1 MGKQFRLYISHL
13 DAHIE
18 GSAAIDLPA
27 GPYALLDAMEKARV
41 SENEPILLEMEDCR
55 CDELEYAFG
64 QRDLPSDT
72 AKDIYILNALAE
84 KMAEMEQHEL
94 DTVGGLI
101 RMEKDPERISAER
114 FYDLMH
120 SAECCHYV
128 NVSNDYGLG
137 KFYVENDFIPD
148 LENVP
153 DSVIEKLD
161 FARIGREMREAE
173 GGVFLDEGMGY
184 IVLHSDIIEAHKSLD
199 PTPKKPEY
207 TILLEVGLPDR
218 GEAELL
224 KLPCSSEA
232 LRAIPDR
239 FEARGWCD
247 LTWRCADC
255 RIPSMADAFSTCES
269 ITEINTAAQ
278 VLDELSGLELSTC
291 KALISVMKPQD
302 LTDALALIEARHDYA
317 LERDIASPADVGM
330 SRLQSALQQDEIEL
344 LAPHVNLYA
353 YGQSAMEKYGMEL
366 TEYGGLERWDGQP
379 VLKQENDAPE
389 RGGMEMM

>member
-1 MGKQFRLYISHL
+1 MDKQFRLYVSHL

-18 GSAAIDLPA
+18 GSAVIDMPT
-27 GPYALLDAMEKARV
+27 GPYAIQDALDKVRLA
-41 SENEPILLEMEDCR
+41 ENVPVLLEIEGCR
-55 CDELEYAFG
+55 CDELEEAFN

-72 AKDIYILNALAE
+72 VRDIYVLNALAE
-84 KMAEMEQHEL
+84 KMAAMEQQEL

-101 RMEKDPERISAER
+101 RMEKNPEQIPAER

-128 NVSNDYGLG
+128 NVSSDYGLG
-137 KFYVENDFIPD
+137 KFYVENDFIPE

-153 DSVIEKLD
+153 DSVIGKLD
-161 FARIGREMREAE
+161 FARIGQEMRETE
-173 GGVFLDEGMGY
+173 GGVFLNEGMGY

-199 PTPKKPEY
+199 LTPKKPDY

-218 GEAELL
+218 GESELL
-224 KLPCSSEA
+224 KLPCSSKA

-255 RIPSMADAFSTCES
+255 KIPSLRDTISTCES
-269 ITEINTAAQ
+269 ILEINTAAE
-278 VLDELSGLELSTC
+278 VLEELSGIELLTS
-291 KALISVMKPQD
+291 KALVSVIKPQD
-302 LTDALALIEARHDYA
+302 LTDALALMEARNDYA
-317 LERDIASPADVGM
+317 LERDITSPADVGM
-330 SRLQSALQQDEIEL
+330 SRLRSALQQDEIEL

-353 YGQSAMEKYGMEL
+353 YGESALEKYGMVL
-366 TEYGGLERWDGQP
+366 TEYGGLDRWDGEP
-379 VLKQENDAPE
+379 VLKQEADVPE